1 MKLTKTLLSL
11 SVFLGFATAFSA
23 ENTTAAQPQPLTLKA
38 ANGVYSYQEKL
49 QKPEDFIKNLHKA
62 TPKQPLI
69 VQKGA
74 IRLQGRKGGAIK
86 YEAVQKVVFDGG
98 KVKNIK
104 LQLNGFA
111 DKTNWA
117 CYFMAGISVDGK
129 TVKMIT
135 SDPKKKGQTV
145 TAELNVPEGT
155 AECYLHFTLGNSSG
169 VFRKGVAPASM
180 SGYKL
185 TAK

>member
-1 MKLTKTLLSL
+1 MKLTKTLLTL
-11 SVFLGFATAFSA
+11 SVFLGFATVFAA
-23 ENTTAAQPQPLTLKA
+23 ENTEPAQPQPLAIKA
-38 ANGVYSYQEKL
+38 ATGVYSYQEKL

-62 TPKQPLI
+62 PPKQPLI

-74 IRLQGRKGGAIK
+74 IKLQGKKGGATK
-86 YEAVQKVVFDGG
+86 YEAVQKVIFDGG

-111 DKTNWA
+111 DKKNWA
-117 CYFMAGISVDGK
+117 CYFMAGISIDGK
-129 TVKMIT
+129 TVKMVS
-135 SDPKKKGQTV
+135 SDPNKRGQTV

-155 AECYLHFTLGNSSG
+155 AECYLHFTLGNNSG
-169 VFRKGVAPASM
+169 VFRAGVAPARI